1 MKINFNDLEIKIR
14 RLKYRFK
21 SNFLTLN
28 NIIAAALLFV
38 VISWVW
44 GNISS
49 MERNYV
55 ILRKL
60 ELKQREALVAEI
72 NYKTLQ
78 YEQKYLQS
86 SEYQEIAARSKLGLA
101 SDGEKVLILSKYPE
115 EGNSSL
121 NKQPEKSNFT
131 KWMNFLFGGNAQK
144 TSKDK
149 K

>member
-14 RLKYRFK
+14 RLRYRFK
-21 SNFLTLN
+21 SNFFTLN
-28 NIIAAALLFV
+28 NIIAAVLLFV
-38 VISWVW
+38 VITWVW

-72 NYKTLQ
+72 KYKTLQ

-101 SDGEKVLILSKYPE
+101 SEGEKVLILSKYPE
-115 EGNSSL
+115 ETDGEFSN
-121 NKQPEKSNFT
+121 QPEKSNFT

-144 TSKDK
+144 ALKNK